1 MTPPLLQRLV
11 PAAGC
16 WLTALAAAAHPG
28 HELTRHGV
36 VHAAASPYHLA
47 TLGLAGAVLWLAA
60 RWITRPSCRRWLH
73 GLGATVVCVAAGLWL
88 LGM

>member
-1 MTPPLLQRLV
+1 MKPPLFHRLV

-36 VHAAASPYHLA
+36 VHVAASPYHLA
-47 TLGLAGAVLWLAA
+47 TLGLAGAVLWLAG
-60 RWITRPSCRRWLH
+60 RWITHPSGRQWLR
-73 GLGATVVCVAAGLWL
+73 GLGATVACVVGGLWV
-88 LGM
+88 LGL